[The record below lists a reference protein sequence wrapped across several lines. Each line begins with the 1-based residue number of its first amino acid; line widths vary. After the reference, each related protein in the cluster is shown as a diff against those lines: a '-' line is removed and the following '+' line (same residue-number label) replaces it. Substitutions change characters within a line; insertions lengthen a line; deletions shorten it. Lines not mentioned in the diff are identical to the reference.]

1 MIDQSANRYDYMAEA
16 YEWTRNTWTLE
27 QVRDELEGGFGIPL
41 ARNSLRNLLVDIGI
55 GPIAKLGSG
64 DAMKGPGR
72 VGYYDPLV
80 CWVVYVAHR
89 CQVATRSTLGARID
103 DYRDVARKEVWGR
116 LANTPKKRDRYDDA
130 AWDWRVESTAY
141 HLFIS
146 DVEFGPE
153 PRALHDLLAPN
164 PHLLY
169 HTLDSNMCL
178 ESVLRVY
185 VANYVSRSIGIETDP
200 NQVNL
205 LSGARPPLFNRTIVG
220 TDTLAVLEQFKVLRH
235 GGSRMSEPDHLY
247 FDYPDIHDPE
257 YMEAHSDKE

>member
-1 MIDQSANRYDYMAEA
+1 MIDQSANGYDYMSEA
-16 YEWTRNTWTLE
+16 YEWTHATVTLE
-27 QVRDELEGGFGIPL
+27 KVRDELEAGFGIEL
-41 ARNSLRNLLVDIGI
+41 ARNSLRNLLVDLGI
-55 GPIAKLGSG
+55 GPIVKLGSPDSG
-64 DAMKGPGR
+64 RGR

-89 CQVATRSTLGARID
+89 CQVATRAALGARID
-103 DYRDVARKEVWGR
+103 DYRDIARKEVWGR

-130 AWDWRVESTAY
+130 AWDWRVESTSY

-146 DVEFGPE
+146 DAEFGPE

-164 PHLLY
+164 PRLLY
-169 HTLDSNMCL
+169 HTLDSNRCL

-185 VANYVSRSIGIETDP
+185 VANYVTRSTGIETDP

-205 LSGARPPLFNRTIVG
+205 LAGSLSPLFSGKIAG

-235 GGSRMSEPDHLY
+235 GGSRLSEPDHFY
-247 FDYPDIHDPE
+247 FDHPDVHDYLE
-257 YMEAHSDKE
+257 QTL